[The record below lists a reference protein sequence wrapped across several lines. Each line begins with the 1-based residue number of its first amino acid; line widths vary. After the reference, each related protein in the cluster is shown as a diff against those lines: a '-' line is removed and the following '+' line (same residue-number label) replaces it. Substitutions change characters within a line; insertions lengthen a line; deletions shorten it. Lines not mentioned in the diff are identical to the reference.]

1 MTAYLDPDYNVYPD
15 PAYGAPWSWLQR
27 VPWSCL
33 RHTLI
38 LITTRT
44 LILLTVYL
52 DGHGGWELTV
62 LWSCLRLTLILL
74 TAYPDPDYNA
84 YTDPA
89 YGVPWSRLRR
99 SLIPLTA
106 YTLILFTTR
115 TLILLM
121 VHLDGHG
128 GWELSLIL
136 LIQVSYPDP
145 AYVIPWSCLRRTL
158 MDMEDDKLTLTGRGA
173 AVIVPG
179 VLLGSWLHN

>member
-1 MTAYLDPDYNVYPD
+1 MDFFMPDPDDGV
-15 PAYGAPWSWLQR
+15 PWSWLQR

-33 RHTLI
+33 WRTLI
-38 LITTRT
+38 LITTCT
-44 LILLTVYL
+44 LILLMTYL
-52 DGHGGWELTV
+52 
-62 LWSCLRLTLILL
+62 
-74 TAYPDPDYNA
+74 DPDYNA
-84 YTDPA
+84 YPDPA
-89 YGVPWSRLRR
+89 YGVPWYRLRR